1 MAMRRLA
8 LLAAMAIL
16 LAGPPT
22 PGSAMVFGGQS
33 SVLPAIDA
41 DGRTLPLTVDQ
52 LDPEERARFV
62 QLEPASDDA
71 RRFLYTRGYLRYC
84 HEVVAGRLAPLGLP
98 PLPLRQNWNRRF
110 LSDEEATNI
119 LDVALGMKYVARMQ
133 ASRP

>member
-1 MAMRRLA
+1 MRWLV
-8 LLAAMAIL
+8 LFAATAVFL
-16 LAGPPT
+16 
-22 PGSAMVFGGQS
+22 PGSLASEPALARVSQS
-33 SVLPAIDA
+33 QTLPAVDA

-52 LDPEERARFV
+52 LDPEERAHFV

-84 HEVVAGRLAPLGLP
+84 HEVVAGRLPPLGLP
-98 PLPLRQNWNRRF
+98 TLPLRLNWNRRF

-133 ASRP
+133 AARS